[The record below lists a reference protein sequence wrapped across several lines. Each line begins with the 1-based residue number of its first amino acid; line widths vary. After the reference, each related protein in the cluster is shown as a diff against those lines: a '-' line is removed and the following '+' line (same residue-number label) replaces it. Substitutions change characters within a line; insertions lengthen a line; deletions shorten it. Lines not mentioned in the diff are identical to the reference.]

1 MDDLGTNDKAA
12 SPLPALIIGT
22 IGVGLVA
29 AAAIAPATLVAGLY
43 ILGGLTCAVAF
54 VEAVDC
60 ERAQGACEPCRWAQ
74 QQEDESPA
82 IPVPTIAISPQAT
95 PESARWRDAIRES
108 QVIETNRGR

>member
-82 IPVPTIAISPQAT
+82 ISLSAIAQAQM
-95 PESARWRDAIRES
+95 PESSRWRDAIRES